1 MLLARIV
8 QRLSDSLLS
17 GADANDGVFHAVWP
31 ANPRQ
36 GLVVT
41 ETALGEQSCIKSSPK
56 SLNDIIN
63 LQGVLTCMLAI
74 LWMLL
79 QGFWKSWGSRH
90 RQPPLTFPADCPSLA
105 NGQVHSCDFEFG
117 VQEDLPK

>member
-1 MLLARIV
+1 MLP

-17 GADANDGVFHAVWP
+17 GADADGAFNAVWP
-31 ANPRQ
+31 AIPRQ

-41 ETALGEQSCIKSSPK
+41 EAALRAKLHQKLCQISEGHHGHP
-56 SLNDIIN
+56 LN
-63 LQGVLTCMLAI
+63 LPSVLACMLAI
-74 LWMLL
+74 SWMIL

-105 NGQVHSCDFEFG
+105 NGQAHACDFEFR
-117 VQEDLPK
+117 VQEDFQK